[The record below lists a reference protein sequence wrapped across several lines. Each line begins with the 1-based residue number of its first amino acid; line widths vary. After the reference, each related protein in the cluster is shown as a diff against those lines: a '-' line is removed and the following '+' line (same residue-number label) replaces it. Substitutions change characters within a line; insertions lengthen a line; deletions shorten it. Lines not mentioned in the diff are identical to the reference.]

1 MRSKKLITLMVILIA
16 FALGYFEKDEMATV
30 SDNKAEV
37 TFLDVGQGD
46 CAVIRL
52 NESGEVILVD
62 TGEAEFF
69 GRVTSYL
76 DRNNIDTINHLVATH
91 PHSDHIGSMW
101 KIVDK
106 YNIENV
112 YMPRVSNDTKTFER
126 LLTSIKN
133 KGLKA
138 TEAKAGVTLSDGEVK
153 AYFVAPVS
161 DEYEELNDYSAVL
174 KIICGDVA
182 FLFTGDAEKLSENE
196 ILQNGTDLK
205 AEVLKVGHHGSD
217 TSSGAQ
223 FLRNVMPDYA
233 IISADGESYG
243 HPHKE
248 VLDRLIKTNPNIE
261 ILGTYEY
268 GNITFTTDG
277 KVIEY
282 KADR

>member
-46 CAVIRL
+46 CAIIRL

-62 TGEAEFF
+62 TGETEFF

-112 YMPRVSNDTKTFER
+112 YMPRVSNNTKTFER

-205 AEVLKVGHHGSD
+205 ADVLKVGHHGSD